1 MTSAT
6 EAPPHAAAGAPSRP
20 PLSRLHPARAA
31 WLQRLLPG
39 GVPTLWCPL
48 LTPYAAD
55 GAIDAPRLRAH
66 LRFLQ
71 PHVKGLLVP
80 GSTGDGWQLHDDEVR
95 ALLELLADEAPPLG
109 MHLLIGVLKTSTPEV
124 LASLQA
130 HMAWLRQRA
139 GVAAGADPVT
149 VLRHSGV
156 CGFTVCP
163 PKGEHLPQAELLA
176 ALDSVLATG
185 LPIALY
191 QLPQVTGNEMTP
203 QTVATLAD
211 RHANLLMLKDTS
223 GADRVAAAGFRQAF
237 LVRGAEGGYSRHL
250 AAVGGDYDGF
260 LLSTANVFGPQLA
273 EVIGQVQAG
282 RQADADALSARLQ
295 AVADA
300 VFGAAAV
307 LPYGNAFTNANKALD
322 HFMAHGPQA
331 AGIAGPR
338 LHSGHTLPSE
348 LIALAGQALTTHGL
362 MPERGYLA

>member
-1 MTSAT
+1 MIFAT
-6 EAPPHAAAGAPSRP
+6 EAHPIAAAE
-20 PLSRLHPARAA
+20 PLSRLHPARAG
-31 WLQRLLPG
+31 WLQQLLPG
-39 GVPTLWCPL
+39 GVPMLWCPL
-48 LTPYAAD
+48 LTHYTAE
-55 GAIDAPRLRAH
+55 GAIDAPRMRAH

-71 PHVKGLLVP
+71 PHVKGLLAP
-80 GSTGDGWQLHDDEVR
+80 GSTGDGWQLADDEVR
-95 ALLELLADEAPPLG
+95 ALLTLLADEAPPLG

-124 LASLQA
+124 LTALQD

-139 GVAAGADPVT
+139 GAPAADDIAA

-163 PKGEHLPQAELLA
+163 PKGDSLPQAELLA
-176 ALDSVLATG
+176 ALDGVLATG
-185 LPIALY
+185 LPIAVY

-203 QTVATLAD
+203 QTVAALAD

-250 AAVGGDYDGF
+250 SIAGGDYDGF

-273 EVIGQVQAG
+273 EVIDHVQAG
-282 RQADADALSARLQ
+282 RQLQADALSDRLQ

-300 VFGAAAV
+300 VFGAAAA

-338 LHSGHTLPSE
+338 LHSGQVLPAG
-348 LIALAGQALTTHGL
+348 LIALAGNALATQGL
-362 MPERGYLA
+362 MPQRGYLS